1 LEVLGV
7 RQAFNAILEV
17 VIQCATAAKRPGTTV
32 NHSSSVTNGKSPA
45 KAALHMR
52 CKVSKCGNTVPAKR
66 AC

>member
-45 KAALHMR
+45 KAALHI
-52 CKVSKCGNTVPAKR
+52 
-66 AC
+66 